1 MPEQTGRPETGESIM
16 NTDDKSAADAH
27 ATIDVE
33 TAAALDAALGRASR
47 RVWRG
52 WILDQQQEHANPQPK
67 TRTPLNGSPA

>member
-1 MPEQTGRPETGESIM
+1 M
-16 NTDDKSAADAH
+16 NTDDKSTADAQ

-52 WILDQQQEHANPQPK
+52 WILDQQHEHANPQAK